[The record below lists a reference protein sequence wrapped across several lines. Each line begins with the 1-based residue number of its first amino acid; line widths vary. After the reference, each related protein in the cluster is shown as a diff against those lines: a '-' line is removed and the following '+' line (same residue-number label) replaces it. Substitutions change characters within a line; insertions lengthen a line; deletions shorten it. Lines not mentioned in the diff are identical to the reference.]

1 MYQRGSPRPAYD
13 GAAQFR
19 KGASASHDRGARLRL
34 PEGVGIVKHMLRNQW
49 HLVVMIVLMLVIMAA
64 LMLMPR

>member
-1 MYQRGSPRPAYD
+1 M
-13 GAAQFR
+13 
-19 KGASASHDRGARLRL
+19 
-34 PEGVGIVKHMLRNQW
+34 KHMLRNQW